1 MRKNEFLFPNMTCSK
16 VLKQSVF
23 NICSLQTNESLKALR
38 LTGNKIGNRGGMAL
52 AQMLQVNTTLEALDV
67 ADCDL
72 VCLCNSLYY
81 QTYNKKY
88 SF

>member
-1 MRKNEFLFPNMTCSK
+1 MNLYSQYDLFKSFITARA
-16 VLKQSVF
+16 F
-23 NICSLQTNESLKALR
+23 NQCIYSLQTNESLKALR

-72 VCLCNSLYY
+72 VYVCVNVINLI
-81 QTYNKKY
+81 
-88 SF
+88 